1 MADPEGVIII
11 YDGDCP
17 FCSAFVRMMRLRE
30 AAGPVRLVDAR
41 SGDPVVARLSAAGYD
56 LDRGMVVQTG
66 DAVHYGDAA
75 VHVLSLMTT
84 QSGMFNRLMR
94 AVFSRKRVA
103 RVVYPPLVAGRN
115 LTLRI
120 LGRGKITATR

>member
-1 MADPEGVIII
+1 MTEPEGVTIV

-17 FCSAFVRMMRLRE
+17 FCSAYVRMMRLRE
-30 AAGPVRLVDAR
+30 AVGPVRLVDAR
-41 SGDPVVARLSAAGYD
+41 TEAPLVARLMAEGYD

-66 DAVHYGDAA
+66 DAVHYGDSA

-84 QSGMFNRLMR
+84 RSGIFNRLMR

-103 RVVYPPLVAGRN
+103 RAIYPPLVAGRN

-120 LGRGKITATR
+120 LGRSKISAVR